1 MRSFAR
7 VLSLLVV
14 VVLGVGGV
22 VGCGSSDS
30 SSTTTTTAAAKKT
43 SPSYLFS
50 FEGVDASMKPVA
62 GSAGVYSF
70 SMPVDS
76 VSKAVTWFTDRP
88 NRDAGVMKMTAFAS
102 LWSED
107 GNDPFKTDP
116 PNVSFVYG
124 SGNGPPK
131 TLIATMSDL
140 KIVANP
146 NGSGELVQA
155 TMTVVADAE
164 IAALA
169 KTSGHLAAHAK
180 RHTTPTTISTADTKK
195 IVVFVDAE
203 QAGNACCKEL

>member
-7 VLSLLVV
+7 VLSLLVA

-22 VGCGSSDS
+22 VGCGSTDS
-30 SSTTTTTAAAKKT
+30 SSTTTAEKKVAT
-43 SPSYLFS
+43 SYLFS
-50 FEGVDASMKPVA
+50 FEGNDASMTPLA
-62 GSAGVYSF
+62 GSDGVYSF
-70 SMPVDS
+70 AMPLDS

-88 NRDAGVMKMTAFAS
+88 NREAGIMKMKAFAS
-102 LWSED
+102 LWSQD
-107 GNDPFKTDP
+107 GKDPFKTDP

-131 TLIATMSDL
+131 TMIATMSDL

-155 TMTVVADAE
+155 TMTVVADDE